1 MLIGT
6 AYIEAASV
14 FPGGVIE
21 LTFLAVP
28 GNLLPGDPGARGL
41 SHGPII
47 GLKFFIPTH
56 VTGCQALA

>member
-1 MLIGT
+1 MAQGLIPEGAFLLLIGA

-21 LTFLAVP
+21 LTLFAVP
-28 GNLLPGDPGARGL
+28 GTLPPGDPGAGGL

-47 GLKFFIPTH
+47 GL
-56 VTGCQALA
+56 